1 MPWPLPALLSWG
13 VAWAVFVLLQA
24 AKAPSLVALAG
35 AAFVGVL
42 PATSARWASTRWR
55 QVFIAFGFPLSL
67 WVSGV
72 GGDIPPWAWLLPL
85 LALIAIY
92 PLKSWKDAPL
102 FPTPRGALQGLD
114 RLAPLPSRSRV
125 LEAGCGLGHGLRELH
140 AAYPDARIDGLE
152 WSWPLCW
159 ISQWRCR
166 FAAVRRGDIWQA
178 DWSPYA
184 MVYLFQRPE
193 SMPRAMTKAG
203 RELRPGAWMASLEFE
218 ATGLVA
224 DAVHACPDGRP
235 VWLYRQPFSIRTP
248 LAPLAPAD
256 GS

>member
-13 VAWAVFVLLQA
+13 VAWATFLLLRSA
-24 AKAPSLVALAG
+24 EAPGLVALAG
-35 AAFVGVL
+35 AAVVGVL
-42 PATSARWASTRWR
+42 PATSAHWAPTRWR
-55 QVFIAFGFPLSL
+55 QAFIACGFPLSL

-85 LALIAIY
+85 LALVAIY

-102 FPTPRGALQGLD
+102 FPTPRGALQGLS
-114 RLAPLPSRSRV
+114 LVAPLHGSQRI
-125 LEAGCGLGHGLRELH
+125 LEAGCGVGDGLRELH
-140 AAYPDARIDGLE
+140 AAYPGAQIDGLE
-152 WSWPLCW
+152 WSWPLRW

-193 SMPRAMTKAG
+193 SMPRALTKAG
-203 RELRPGAWMASLEFE
+203 RELRAGSWLASLEFE
-218 ATGLVA
+218 ATGWVA
-224 DAVHACPDGRP
+224 DAAHTCPDGRP
-235 VWLYRQPFSIRTP
+235 VWLYRQPFTIRKP
-248 LAPLAPAD
+248 SLQPPAAE
-256 GS
+256 GR